1 MQLLED
7 RIRKDGKVREGN
19 VLKVD
24 SFLNHQMDVNLFREI
39 GKEFQRRFAGEEI
52 TKILTIEA
60 SGIGIACVVA
70 EIFNVPVVFAKKTQT
85 KNIAGDVY
93 TTKVES
99 FTHGRVYDII
109 VSKEFLGK
117 GDKVLLIDD
126 FLANGKALEGLAT
139 LVQDSGAE
147 LVGAGVV
154 IEKGFQIGGKLLRDR
169 GIHLESLAIVDGMD
183 DKTGEITFRK
193 QYGGVKMANLIA
205 RIAVLL
211 VLAAAGMVLADRKE
225 KIDLSVSL
233 LLFLAA
239 VNVTSFFSLKDNR
252 IVVVMIL
259 TVYFLLYAGAKE
271 LLRRR
276 AEKKRK

>member
-169 GIHLESLAIVDGMD
+169 GIHLESLAIVNGMD
-183 DKTGEITFRK
+183 DKTGEITF
-193 QYGGVKMANLIA
+193 
-205 RIAVLL
+205 LL

>member
-60 SGIGIACVVA
+60 SGIGIACV
-70 EIFNVPVVFAKKTQT
+70 
-85 KNIAGDVY
+85 VY

-193 QYGGVKMANLIA
+193 Q
-205 RIAVLL
+205 
-211 VLAAAGMVLADRKE
+211 
-225 KIDLSVSL
+225 
-233 LLFLAA
+233 
-239 VNVTSFFSLKDNR
+239 
-252 IVVVMIL
+252 
-259 TVYFLLYAGAKE
+259 
-271 LLRRR
+271 
-276 AEKKRK
+276 